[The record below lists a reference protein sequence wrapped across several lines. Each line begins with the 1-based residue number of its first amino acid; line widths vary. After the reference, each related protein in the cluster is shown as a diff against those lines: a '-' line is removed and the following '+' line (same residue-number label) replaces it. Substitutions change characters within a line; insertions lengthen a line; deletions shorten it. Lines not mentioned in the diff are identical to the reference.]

1 MAASCRL
8 AALSV
13 SLCLSASMSMGAC
26 GTSSVA
32 RPKIKYTA
40 AEGVT
45 HTPAPR
51 QPGEVEILTLGAPA
65 RAHVTV
71 GRLTVRHDDDDRA
84 ERASQV
90 QALRERAAKLGCN
103 AVLLEPPYD
112 ERVRIRFEFEH
123 LIMTRPVLHG
133 ACIVYE

>member
-8 AALSV
+8 AALRLSV
-13 SLCLSASMSMGAC
+13 CLSLSLATGAC
-26 GTSSVA
+26 GTSSAA
-32 RPKIKYTA
+32 RPQVKYTA

-71 GRLTVRHDDDDRA
+71 GRLVVRHDEDDRA

-90 QALRERAAKLGCN
+90 QALRERAARLGCD

-123 LIMTRPVLHG
+123 LTMTRPVLHG